1 MTQKGLRQDV
11 AGALFI
17 GRRQI
22 YVIAR
27 FRRDGTLDHPSLL
40 WKPSVNHC
48 HRKVLHGL
56 FPHPISANLSVPGAE
71 SMFEEFGAELTHGHS
86 RKLSAHLGRH
96 KENFSTTHH
105 KLPKEEVIQVHKSLE
120 T

>member
-1 MTQKGLRQDV
+1 
-11 AGALFI
+11 
-17 GRRQI
+17 
-22 YVIAR
+22 
-27 FRRDGTLDHPSLL
+27 
-40 WKPSVNHC
+40 
-48 HRKVLHGL
+48 
-56 FPHPISANLSVPGAE
+56 VPGAE

-96 KENFSTTHH
+96 KENFSTAHH